1 MKILQIM
8 PGYVESYYCENCLR
22 DNNFV
27 EALRM
32 SGHDTYVVPLYI
44 PVKMETTSANSTA
57 DVFFGG
63 INVYLREK
71 FSLFRLSPR
80 WLNKLFDAPVLLKWA
95 AGKESMTHANDLA
108 QLTLSTLRGPDGNQ
122 KKELDR
128 LIKFLTEQEKPDL
141 ICLSNALLLGF
152 AGSLKE
158 SLGVPIICMLQD
170 EDAFLD
176 TFDDPYR
183 STIWQ
188 TLTENAHHVNLF
200 VTTSHYYNRLMRQ
213 RLNLREDRVKTVY
226 HGIFPDRYPKITQSP
241 VAPTIGFL
249 SQLRD
254 EKGLDLL
261 FDAFL
266 ILRKNPKL
274 KNLRLRIAGDTMP
287 DHDPVVQKIKKTLHE
302 EDDPGCVEFITRFD
316 PQARETFFKSL
327 TLLSVPEKQGE
338 AYGLYVLEA
347 LASGV
352 PVVQPNN
359 GVFPELLKL
368 TSGGCLFEPNNLL
381 ALVDALEPIL
391 TDPDH
396 ARHLGG
402 QGQQGVRNHFDIQNT
417 VKNLVTVFEQ
427 VVDR

>member
-8 PGYVESYYCENCLR
+8 PGYVENYYCENCLR
-22 DNNFV
+22 DNDLV
-27 EALRM
+27 QALRL
-32 SGHDTYVVPLYI
+32 SGHDTFVVPLYI
-44 PVKMETTSANSTA
+44 PVKMESTSANSVA

-71 FSLFRLSPR
+71 FSLYRFAPR
-80 WLNKLFDAPVLLKWA
+80 WFDKLLDAPVLLRWA
-95 AGKESMTHANDLA
+95 ARKESMTHARDLA
-108 QLTLSTLRGPDGNQ
+108 QITLSTLRGPDGNQ

-152 AGSLKE
+152 AEPLKE

-170 EDAFLD
+170 EDTFLD
-176 TFDDPYR
+176 AFGDPVR
-183 STIWQ
+183 TTIWQ
-188 TLTENAHHVNLF
+188 TLTENSRHVNLF
-200 VTTSHYYNRLMRQ
+200 ITTSNYYNRLMRR
-213 RLNLREDRVKTVY
+213 RLNLNEDRVKTVY
-226 HGIFPDRYPKITQSP
+226 HGIFPDRYPKHTQAPST
-241 VAPTIGFL
+241 PTIGFL

-261 FDAFL
+261 FDAFV
-266 ILRKNPKL
+266 ILRKNAKL
-274 KNLRLRIAGDTMP
+274 KNLRLRIAGNTMP
-287 DHDPVVQKIKKTLHE
+287 DHDPVVKKIKKALH
-302 EDDPGCVEFITRFD
+302 DSGDPGCVEFITHFD
-316 PQARETFFKSL
+316 PQARESFFKSL

-359 GVFPELLKL
+359 GVFPELLQL
-368 TSGGCLFEPNNLL
+368 TGGGYLFNPNNVH
-381 ALVDALEPIL
+381 ALVEALEPIL

-396 ARHLGG
+396 AHRLGR
-402 QGQQGVRNHFDIQNT
+402 QGQQGVQNHFDARDT
-417 VKNLVTVFEQ
+417 VKNL
-427 VVDR
+427 